1 MDKYNYHPVI
11 FEENIQRETE
21 LLKDNR
27 STKYIKEEIMELLNN
42 DIISSLNNI
51 KEPNKSNISTN
62 NISTKGVRTR
72 VAMRGL
78 YEETLLSDLF
88 FSNININNV
97 QKLIKYEVYN
107 ITELYIDKQPENDL
121 LDIMKSVYLQ
131 YKEHPKI
138 PKNDDEKNELKV
150 RDIKEPLL

>member
-51 KEPNKSNISTN
+51 KQPNKSNISTN
-62 NISTKGVRTR
+62 NISTN
-72 VAMRGL
+72 
-78 YEETLLSDLF
+78 
-88 FSNININNV
+88 NISTNNISTNN
-97 QKLIKYEVYN
+97 I
-107 ITELYIDKQPENDL
+107 
-121 LDIMKSVYLQ
+121 S
-131 YKEHPKI
+131 KI
-138 PKNDDEKNELKV
+138 GRAHV
-150 RDIKEPLL
+150 